1 MTCGCENPP
10 KNETKICSPKTK
22 LPGQSRTL
30 SDLASLP
37 AVPAQQASFGY
48 IHPSF
53 PPPIMKSSQFS
64 GEEDPERTNVTAR
77 DREIN
82 TFRVREW
89 YAPCSSV
96 NYQTKILSREGKERI

>member
-1 MTCGCENPP
+1 
-10 KNETKICSPKTK
+10 
-22 LPGQSRTL
+22 
-30 SDLASLP
+30 
-37 AVPAQQASFGY
+37 
-48 IHPSF
+48 
-53 PPPIMKSSQFS
+53 MKSSQFS

-77 DREIN
+77 DRGIN